1 MISNRIDLGPEE
13 PKETLVNFPQSIMSG
28 VTKEGGLVSLTFKS
42 IKTADLVE
50 NLDMMRQ
57 SLIRPTDEFLP
68 TRITSDKFDPEQ
80 VKLRITKAAQ
90 PIEYVLETNEISS
103 LHQKL
108 QNNDAD
114 VGEMLSKKVENNSSK
129 LLVVAETKVMSVNY
143 NIKVEVAPD
152 Q

>member
-1 MISNRIDLGPEE
+1 MISNKIELGPGE

-68 TRITSDKFDPEQ
+68 TRISSDKFDPEQ
-80 VKLRITKAAQ
+80 IKLRIDRAAQ

-108 QNNDAD
+108 QNNDAE
-114 VGEMLSKKVENNSSK
+114 VGDILARKVESNSSK
-129 LLVVAETKVMSVNY
+129 RLVVAETKILTVSY
-143 NIKVEVAPD
+143 NIDVDVAPD
-152 Q
+152 L

>member
-1 MISNRIDLGPEE
+1 MISNKIELGPEE

-68 TRITSDKFDPEQ
+68 TRISSDKFDPEQ
-80 VKLRITKAAQ
+80 IKSRIDRAAQ
-90 PIEYVLETNEISS
+90 PIEYVSETNEISS

-108 QNNDAD
+108 QNNDAE
-114 VGEMLSKKVENNSSK
+114 VGDILARKVESNSSK
-129 LLVVAETKVMSVNY
+129 RLVVAETKISTVSY
-143 NIKVEVAPD
+143 NIDVDVAPD

>member
-1 MISNRIDLGPEE
+1 MIFNKIELGPEE

-68 TRITSDKFDPEQ
+68 TRISSDKFDPEQ
-80 VKLRITKAAQ
+80 IKLRIDRAAQ

-108 QNNDAD
+108 QNNDAE
-114 VGEMLSKKVENNSSK
+114 VGDILARKVESNSSK
-129 LLVVAETKVMSVNY
+129 RLVVAETKILTVSY
-143 NIKVEVAPD
+143 NIDVDVAPD

>member
-1 MISNRIDLGPEE
+1 MISNKIELGPEE

-68 TRITSDKFDPEQ
+68 TRISSDKFDPEQ
-80 VKLRITKAAQ
+80 IKLRIDRAAQ

-108 QNNDAD
+108 QNNDAE
-114 VGEMLSKKVENNSSK
+114 VGDILARKVESNSSK
-129 LLVVAETKVMSVNY
+129 RLVVAETKILTVSY
-143 NIKVEVAPD
+143 NIDVDVAPD
-152 Q
+152 L